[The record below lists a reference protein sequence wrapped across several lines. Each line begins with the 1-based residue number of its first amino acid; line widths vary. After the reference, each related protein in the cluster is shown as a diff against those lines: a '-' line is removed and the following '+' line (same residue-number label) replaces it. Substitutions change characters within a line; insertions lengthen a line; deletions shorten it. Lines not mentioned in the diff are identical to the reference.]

1 MILATAPDELGG
13 NADWESVARALRN
26 LPLCLAGFE
35 GRTLVADWV
44 FLGLWPI
51 GADLEPVITQRAA
64 NIAFS
69 IAKRRELEP
78 RRQAPRPHARDTLP
92 AIGRRYGK
100 LAREPGADLRILL
113 FKLRCEVKQKR
124 LNLHRVTKE
133 EICLQ
138 LASAYF
144 ELTGRKPSLGPRP
157 TRFERLG
164 DAIFDGEP
172 WVSSGK
178 RACRKFSKNVG
189 TLPPR

>member
-1 MILATAPDELGG
+1 
-13 NADWESVARALRN
+13 
-26 LPLCLAGFE
+26 
-35 GRTLVADWV
+35 V

-69 IAKRRELEP
+69 IAKRRELGP
-78 RRQAPRPHARDTLP
+78 RREAPRPHARDGLP
-92 AIGRRYGK
+92 AIGRRYAK
-100 LAREPGADLRILL
+100 LAREPGADLHILL

-124 LNLHRVTKE
+124 LNLRRVPKE

-144 ELTGRKPSLGPRP
+144 ELTGRNPSLGPRP

-164 DAIFDGEP
+164 DDVFDGEP

-178 RACRKFSKNVG
+178 RACQKFSKNVG